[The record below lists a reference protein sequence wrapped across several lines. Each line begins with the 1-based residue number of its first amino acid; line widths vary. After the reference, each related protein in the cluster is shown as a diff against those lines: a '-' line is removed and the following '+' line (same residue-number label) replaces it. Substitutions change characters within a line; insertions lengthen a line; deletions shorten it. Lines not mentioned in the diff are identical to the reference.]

1 MYSPEKNVQ
10 IIVSLLKKH
19 GINTVVASPGA
30 TNVSLVASMQ
40 NDPYFKIF
48 SGPDERSAAYMACG
62 MAEATGKP
70 VVITCT
76 GATSSRNYMP
86 GLTEAYYRKLP
97 IIAITASMDYSF
109 SGHMYPQFMDRKQQ
123 PADLVLKSVQIPRG
137 QTEIEEW
144 ECMIKVNDAILETKR
159 HGGGPVH
166 INYITVYPNYKRYV
180 DALPETKQ
188 IERIDANH
196 LTGIELPQGRIA
208 IFCGSHKK
216 FTEEETNIIDRFCAT
231 NDAVVFC
238 DHTSNY
244 HGKYRVLYPLVAS
257 QDITDEAISPQL
269 LIHIG
274 EISGDY
280 YTTGKL
286 KGSSQVWRVSEDGEI
301 RDYFH
306 KIYKVFEMPEELF
319 FNYFTDENREGNSD
333 YFNICIDKIK
343 QTRKELE
350 SDLPFS
356 NIWVASILAKEL
368 PEKSILHLGIL
379 NSLRSWNF
387 FDVPSSVEV
396 YSNVGGFGIDGGMS
410 TMLGSSF
417 IKRDKLH
424 IGVFGDL
431 AFFYDMNCLG
441 NRDLGSNVRILLI
454 NNGIGTEFKNY
465 SHSAYSLGD
474 LIDPFVAAAG
484 HYGNKS
490 PELVKHYAEDL
501 GFTYLS
507 AYNKEEFMKVYT
519 LFINPQ
525 QQSRPML
532 FEVFTNSKD
541 ESDALKK
548 VLTSIKDLSTLKNSV
563 IDSVK
568 SGVVSVFGSKLD
580 KFVKR

>member
-417 IKRDKLH
+417 IKRDNLH

>member
-19 GINTVVASPGA
+19 GIDTVVASPGA

-70 VVITCT
+70 IVITCT

-97 IIAITASMDYSF
+97 IIAITASMDYAF
-109 SGHMYPQFMDRKQQ
+109 SGHMYPQFMDRTQQ

-137 QTEIEEW
+137 QTENEEW

-180 DALPETKQ
+180 ETLPDTKQ
-188 IERIDANH
+188 IVRIDARH
-196 LTGIELPQGRIA
+196 LSDIELPNGRIA

-216 FTEEETNIIDRFCAT
+216 FTDEETEIIDKFCAS
-231 NDAVVFC
+231 NDSAVFC

-244 HGKYRVLYPLVAS
+244 HGKYGVLYPVVAS
-257 QDITDEAISPQL
+257 QDITDEAVAPQL

-286 KGSSQVWRVSEDGEI
+286 KNSTQVWRISEDGVI

-306 KIYKVFEMPEELF
+306 KITKVFEMSEIQF
-319 FNYFTDENREGNSD
+319 FSYFIDEKRDARDD
-333 YFNICIDKIK
+333 YYNTCANKIK
-343 QTRKELE
+343 TTRENLDKE
-350 SDLPFS
+350 LPFS
-356 NIWVASILAKEL
+356 NVWVASIIAKEL
-368 PEKSILHLGIL
+368 PENSILHLGIL

-417 IKRDKLH
+417 IKRDQLH
-424 IGVFGDL
+424 FGVFGDL

-454 NNGIGTEFKNY
+454 NNGLGTEFKNY

-490 PELVKHYAEDL
+490 PELARHYAEDL
-501 GFTYLS
+501 GFIYLC
-507 AYNKEEFMKVYT
+507 AHNKEQFLNDYKKFLDVKELDK
-519 LFINPQ
+519 
-525 QQSRPML
+525 PML
-532 FEVFTNSKD
+532 FEVFTNSQD
-541 ESDALKK
+541 ESDALKRIR
-548 VLTSIKDLSTLKNSV
+548 TSVKDLSTLKNSV

-568 SGVVSVFGSKLD
+568 SGVVSVFGNKLD
-580 KFVKR
+580 KFIKR